1 MNGTAYVAHLPRGN
15 THLGAD
21 VDIGL
26 KFVEHLAQV
35 LLRLPIAIHG
45 SRVEVINTGLNGPR
59 HRTHAGTRL
68 LTDDQATDVAAAKAE
83 CGNAQ
88 SGLAKCAIFH
98 DVASP
103 LNIASPCHCVGR
115 GGPLNWPPSP
125 QAPHP
130 NSISRQV
137 HVDA

>member
-26 KFVEHLAQV
+26 EFVEHLAQV

-59 HRTHAGTRL
+59 HRTHAGMRL
-68 LTDDQATDVAAAKAE
+68 LTDDQATDVAAATAE

-88 SGLAKCAIFH
+88 SGLATCAILP
-98 DVASP
+98 DGAST
-103 LNIASPCHCVGR
+103 LNTASPCPLAGR
-115 GGPLNWPPSP
+115 
-125 QAPHP
+125 
-130 NSISRQV
+130 
-137 HVDA
+137 